1 MVIWGVEDIDQ
12 TSISNGVDVLAGG
25 VEHSR
30 LAVDNRTT
38 FASLVDHIASSGEVI
53 IAWAGIV
60 TPVVTIVG
68 VLTGASRTAVRLPR
82 LTLKVSLSLEDA
94 DICKCTKIST
104 SERSDIF
111 RYFKFLV
118 HILKNLMIYSVFF
131 TYPQQLAE

>member
-12 TSISNGVDVLAGG
+12 TSIPNGVDVLAGG
-25 VEHSR
+25 IEHSR
-30 LAVDNRTT
+30 LAVDDRTT

-94 DICKCTKIST
+94 DIPS
-104 SERSDIF
+104 SWLNDR
-111 RYFKFLV
+111 
-118 HILKNLMIYSVFF
+118 ILTNAAVFSAVVGSPLSVSC
-131 TYPQQLAE
+131 AD